1 MGGKGIGERSL
12 REVTQVEQKRIL
24 LADHAAD
31 SRRQLAEILGERYRL
46 LLAEDGA
53 RALELLREGAESV
66 SLILLDVSLKNGE
79 DPLLEHLRSD
89 RRYAAI
95 PVVALTDADR
105 QGQQADALARGAAD
119 FVSRP
124 YNAQV
129 VLHRVDSVIRLQET
143 ASMIDHFRHDPL
155 TGLYTKEFFCRR
167 VRGVLAEHPEREYD
181 ILCCDIENFKLVN
194 DVFGPNAGDRLLKEV
209 ADLSIRL
216 VEGDGICGRLQG
228 DQFACMVEHRLDYS
242 QELFRRGANQVDILS
257 NIKNVGLKWGV
268 YEISDREMPVDQ
280 MCDRALLAAR
290 SIKGEYNK
298 YFARYDGRLRDK
310 LLREQ
315 RIAESMELALLGEQF
330 SVYFQPKYDLREDR
344 LAGAEALVRWC
355 HPEWG
360 VMSPAEF
367 IPLFERSGFITRLDQ
382 YVWDKVCATLREW
395 SDQGYPVLPVSV
407 NVSRADAYQADLTSV
422 LLKTVEKYRLPPASL
437 HLEITERAYM
447 ENPRQ
452 MAQTVEQLRRQGFVI
467 EMDDFGRGH
476 SSLNMFN
483 QMTIDA
489 LKLDMSSMGG
499 EGERSTNQGILRFIM
514 SLARWMGLSIIAEGV
529 ETEEQVEQL
538 REIGCDYGQGYYFAR
553 PMTRWDFEELLKQE
567 LRGGRF
573 HRTHDRKEDQGQTL
587 LVVDE
592 DPDYRRQVRESFE
605 SRYLIVEAAD
615 AAAANHCLSNREYT
629 VAAVI
634 LSLTLPEEGGFS
646 VLEMLRGEKAVWR
659 IPVIATAPPDPALEE
674 LALERGADDFVC
686 RPHTQNS
693 LRQRLLRLM
702 GMNTSRERERLLKDE
717 ASRDYLTGLLNRR
730 GLQAAVKAMSEEDMP
745 LAVYLFDLDNL
756 KQINDTCGHG
766 EGDRAIRA
774 FSEVL
779 KHHTRSTDVL
789 ARYGGDEFVAVIK
802 RMGSWEG
809 VLKKGEEICRAFRES
824 DCGELP
830 TACSAGGVLCGRG
843 PLSMSDLIARADQA
857 LYAAKFRNKGG
868 CCLWRPDLEGISSPE
883 HREKVREK

>member
-1 MGGKGIGERSL
+1 MERK
-12 REVTQVEQKRIL
+12 QIL
-24 LADHAAD
+24 LVEHDAA
-31 SRRQLAEILGERYRL
+31 SRQALAEILGEQYQL
-46 LLAEDGA
+46 LMAENAGQV
-53 RALELLREGAESV
+53 RELLEAGFEHI
-66 SLILLDVSLKNGE
+66 SLILLDVSLREGENGG
-79 DPLLEHLRSD
+79 LLEQLRGEK
-89 RRYAAI
+89 RYAAI
-95 PVVALTDADR
+95 PVVALTEGDC
-105 QGQQADALARGAAD
+105 QGQQAEALARGAAD
-119 FVSRP
+119 FVSPP
-124 YNAQV
+124 YNGQV
-129 VLHRVDSVIRLQET
+129 VLHRVDSVIRLRET

-155 TGLYTKEFFCRR
+155 TGLYTKEFFCRQ
-167 VRGVLAEHPEREYD
+167 VSDILAEHPEREYD

-194 DVFGPNAGDRLLKEV
+194 DVFGAAAGDRLLKEV
-209 ADLSIRL
+209 AELSVRL
-216 VEGDGICGRLQG
+216 AEGDGICGRLQG
-228 DQFACMVEHRLDYS
+228 DQFACMVGHRLDYS
-242 QELFRRGANQVDILS
+242 QDLFRRSANQVDILS
-257 NIKNVGLKWGV
+257 NIKNVGLKWGI
-268 YEISDREMPVDQ
+268 YEVADRDMPVDQ

-290 SIKGEYNK
+290 SIKGAYNK
-298 YFARYDGRLRDK
+298 YCAHYDARLRDK
-310 LLREQ
+310 LVREQ
-315 RIAESMELALLGEQF
+315 RIAESMELALLDEQF

-395 SDQGYPVLPVSV
+395 SDQGYPVVPVSV
-407 NVSRADAYQADLTSV
+407 NVSRADAYQADLSSV
-422 LLKTVEKYRLPPASL
+422 LLKTVEKYRLAPASL

-483 QMTIDA
+483 CMTIDA
-489 LKLDMSSMGG
+489 LKLDMNSMSGEEEQSSA
-499 EGERSTNQGILRFIM
+499 QGILRFIM

-538 REIGCDYGQGYYFAR
+538 RENGCDYGQGYYFAR

-567 LRGGRF
+567 LRGVKVR
-573 HRTHDRKEDQGQTL
+573 HACDRREDQGHTL
-587 LVVDE
+587 LVADE
-592 DPDYRRQVRESFE
+592 DPEYRRQVRETFG
-605 SRYLIVEAAD
+605 SRYMIVEAED
-615 AAAANHCLSNREYT
+615 AAAANRCLSSREYT

-634 LSLTLPEEGGFS
+634 LSLTLPEGGGLS
-646 VLEMLRGEKAVWR
+646 VLEMLRGEKAVWK
-659 IPVIATAPPDPALEE
+659 IPVIVTAPPDPALEE
-674 LALERGADDFVC
+674 LALERGADDFIC
-686 RPHTQNS
+686 RPHTQSS

-702 GMNTSRERERLLKDE
+702 GMNTSRERERILKDE
-717 ASRDYLTGLLNRR
+717 AGRDYLTGLLNRR
-730 GLQAAVKAMSEEDMP
+730 GLQTAVKAMGEDDMP

-756 KQINDTCGHG
+756 KQINDTRGHG

-774 FSEVL
+774 FSETL
-779 KHHTRSTDVL
+779 RSHTRSTDVL

-809 VLKKGEEICRAFRES
+809 VMKKGEEICRAFRES
-824 DCGELP
+824 ACGDLP

-868 CCLWRPDLEGISSPE
+868 CCLWRPDLEGTVSHEAGEQEPKE
-883 HREKVREK
+883 